1 MIDRIIDF
9 PLAAKVDRIIP
20 KKKIYDRANVTNRV
34 KKIFIAEI
42 EQIRWLFKLSP
53 ETINI
58 PATNSVQEIQV
69 FHLRLRGNGKTED
82 ALLQIDKAIP
92 SPILFVLQL
101 EERFRYVG
109 CYKRAN
115 LSDRAKWVTSE
126 YFSAEWISEPSQHQ
140 PLPVSIN
147 LEALYHHFLRG
158 LIPIE
163 IRDNEDIAGLIQRAE
178 MLRIKEREEE
188 RLQSRLQIEKQFN
201 RKVEINAEL
210 RTIKT
215 EIEKLSLFDYKR
227 DWVG

>member
-9 PLAAKVDRIIP
+9 PNGAKVDRLIP
-20 KKKIYDRANVTNRV
+20 KKKIYDKANVTNRV
-34 KKIFIAEI
+34 KKIFINEI
-42 EQIRWLFKLSP
+42 EQIRWLHKLSP

-58 PATNSVQEIQV
+58 PATDSVQELQV
-69 FHLRLRGNGKTED
+69 FHLRLRGKGKIED

-92 SPILFVLQL
+92 SPILFILQL

-115 LSDRAKWVTSE
+115 LSDRAKWVTSA
-126 YFSAEWISEPSQHQ
+126 YFSASWILDDSEHQ

-163 IRDNEDIAGLIQRAE
+163 IRDNEDISSLFQRAE
-178 MLRIKEREEE
+178 MLRIKEREAE

-201 RKVEINAEL
+201 RKVEINTEL
-210 RTIKT
+210 RSIRE
-215 EIEKLSLFDYKR
+215 EIEQLSVSTNSKT
-227 DWVG
+227 